1 MYVASRRHSTELI
14 FLKLRS
20 LRPKEAKL
28 YIVCTVRRSQ
38 SKHTASPRRA
48 PPAAIAANTIAA
60 RHQRASD
67 DQNAHLND
75 WRSVLPCWETS
86 RLYVYLLPSSLLWT
100 WSTVSNEL
108 LSFKKIVLWNDVTYI
123 DIYYTRHFK
132 KLFLK
137 NIYYII
143 CIWTGARMFSDT
155 CVQEDLFCISI

>member
-1 MYVASRRHSTELI
+1 MYALCMSCHDVIPQNLF

-48 PPAAIAANTIAA
+48 PPAAIAANTIGA

-75 WRSVLPCWETS
+75 WRSSTS
-86 RLYVYLLPSSLLWT
+86 T
-100 WSTVSNEL
+100 
-108 LSFKKIVLWNDVTYI
+108 
-123 DIYYTRHFK
+123 IYYRH
-132 KLFLK
+132 
-137 NIYYII
+137 
-143 CIWTGARMFSDT
+143 CSGVP
-155 CVQEDLFCISI
+155 C

>member
-1 MYVASRRHSTELI
+1 MYALCMSCHGVIPQNLF

-75 WRSVLPCWETS
+75 WRS
-86 RLYVYLLPSSLLWT
+86 
-100 WSTVSNEL
+100 ST
-108 LSFKKIVLWNDVTYI
+108 T
-123 DIYYTRHFK
+123 IYYRH
-132 KLFLK
+132 
-137 NIYYII
+137 
-143 CIWTGARMFSDT
+143 CSGVP
-155 CVQEDLFCISI
+155 C